1 MVGRTKY
8 GRQSKIC
15 SVLRREKVSLSNTK
29 EIFHVHT
36 TTSIPLYVHFLRG
49 LWFCTWCMMHF
60 LLYPWNLEDVICIK
74 PAAFFILLLPLL
86 PQFPERSCR
95 YGLQHWQL
103 IDKTPQQEAIFDEIT
118 FKQTLDIDT
127 KSSLCCIP
135 CVACMFQ

>member
-1 MVGRTKY
+1 MSSAKKRKSFPVQYERDIPCTYYYIHASVRTLFK
-8 GRQSKIC
+8 R
-15 SVLRREKVSLSNTK
+15 SL
-29 EIFHVHT
+29 I
-36 TTSIPLYVHFLRG
+36 LYL
-49 LWFCTWCMMHF
+49 MHDAF
-60 LLYPWNLEDVICIK
+60 STIWNLEDMIYIK
-74 PAAFFILLLPLL
+74 PAAFFILLPLLL